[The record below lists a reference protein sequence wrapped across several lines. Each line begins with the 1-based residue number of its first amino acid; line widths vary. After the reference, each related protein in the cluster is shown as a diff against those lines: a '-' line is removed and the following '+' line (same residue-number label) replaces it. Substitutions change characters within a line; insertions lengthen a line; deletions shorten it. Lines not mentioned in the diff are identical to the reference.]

1 MEWAYKIHAG
11 KNNIPFHVRVWAR
24 GHLSGGYVHAHTCV
38 GSLVLYTTNPVS
50 ILGLFLFVKAS
61 EFLFI
66 ASVGCLERLAVFV
79 TNQSRHVV

>member
-1 MEWAYKIHAG
+1 M
-11 KNNIPFHVRVWAR
+11 
-24 GHLSGGYVHAHTCV
+24 HAHTCV

-66 ASVGCLERLAVFV
+66 ASVGCLEWLTVFV
-79 TNQSRHVV
+79 TNQSRRVV